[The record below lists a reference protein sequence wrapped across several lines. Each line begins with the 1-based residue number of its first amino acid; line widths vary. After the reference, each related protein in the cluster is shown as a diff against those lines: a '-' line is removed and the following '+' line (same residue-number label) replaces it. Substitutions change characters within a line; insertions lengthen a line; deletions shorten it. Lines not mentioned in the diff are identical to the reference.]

1 MKERMK
7 RKEWKKGSEESSK
20 HIVNWYILKYLKKKK
35 MDKKKPVLVILVI
48 IIVQFAPIIL

>member
-1 MKERMK
+1 MKERIW
-7 RKEWKKGSEESSK
+7 REQQTHRQLVYPE
-20 HIVNWYILKYLKKKK
+20 ILKKKK